1 MYETVMGLWQM
12 VPPGVQNYVI
22 SLVATLTPGAFS
34 KREKDEFEP
43 LFNKA
48 LREGYR
54 HFTVALGPEFYGF
67 VPKLLDVKAVRDFF
81 IDTLWKVGKAN
92 KGKDLKKIIYEQQIP
107 VDRSDLEDLDFDKPV
122 GAFLDGFQYQAE
134 KNDRLIAYMSRIQ
147 VKDISISCLKIEED
161 VSMISKNTEKLVEL
175 KKNELD
181 LVLPKPPDLKALN
194 KDYFRYIRE
203 KLGRLSTKGFTSKA
217 LSIPLTEIYTRL
229 DFSEEQPKESPDVL
243 EEDLLAEQAF
253 SEIRSQ
259 KKASVLFSDIMASPY
274 SVVTGGPGSGK
285 STFLKYLALAFAD
298 GAQKQRLGMEQN
310 MMPVYFPVSAYAG
323 AYEKTAEPGYP
334 IWKFLADFFIGEALS
349 DMTNLFDEASEAG
362 RAIFLIDGLD
372 EVRDE
377 GQRKRMIDRIH
388 SFILSRN
395 RPGNRFIITCRTASY
410 TESARFDSIEGQEFS
425 VFKVQPFGIPR
436 IEDFLLKYY
445 RFYHRDVLEEVT
457 AFEAGALKS
466 REKMMGIIRKDQ
478 NILSIATN
486 PLMLFILSM
495 VEHKVGELPR
505 SRAGLYSEC
514 LKMFAGRWEML
525 RNEYADSRKDLRLGG
540 RINMD
545 FIIEYLGLIAKD
557 MHESAE
563 RTIEYPELKKRL
575 ADRFESRNKDPLKSK
590 QEADAFI
597 GIMKEQSGLIREVSP
612 ALYGFSHQTF
622 KEYLTAKW
630 LAENSRNL
638 AEDLGGSIF
647 EPEWLEV
654 VRLAFAEL
662 RKPKAEDF
670 IKALLEMKK
679 SSFEKLIIAGKC
691 VIDAGREKI
700 PDDLYETMYEAIK
713 SEVFG
718 DRVPTER
725 APLAEVLGWLGDDRK
740 LEEWVTVTAGTYR
753 FKRGDQKISK
763 FQMGKYPVHNGWFRL
778 FVENGGY
785 ESPEFW
791 SKEGQKWL
799 KYDQVIHP
807 KYWHDK
813 DWTCPSSP
821 VVGVCWYEADAFC
834 RWLTQTR
841 KDGYA
846 YSLPDEDQW
855 EAAAAGFENREYP
868 WGKWEEGRC
877 NTSESNIDKTSAV
890 GIFAKGDTPE
900 GISDLAGNV
909 WEWTMSDYHSQKPLT
924 DFRFDVDLQ
933 KLLDD
938 EKFDELRS
946 KLKEKDRQL
955 PLLRGG
961 SWDNNRYNARC
972 AYRNRSDPDNRYIN
986 MGFRCVRTLI

>member
-1 MYETVMGLWQM
+1 MYETVKGLWQM
-12 VPPGVQNYVI
+12 VPDSIQDYVMSI
-22 SLVATLTPGAFS
+22 NANLTTGAFS

-43 LFNKA
+43 LFNQA

-54 HFTVALGPEFYGF
+54 YFTVAFGPGSYGF
-67 VPKLLDVKAVRDFF
+67 VPQLLDVKVVRDFF
-81 IDTLWKVGKAN
+81 IDILWKDGEGKT
-92 KGKDLKKIIYEQQIP
+92 GEDLKKIIIKKQIP
-107 VDRSDLEDLDFDKPV
+107 LDRPDLEDLDFDKAIR
-122 GAFLDGFQYQAE
+122 AFLDGFQHQAR
-134 KNDRLIAYMSRIQ
+134 KNDRLSAFMSRIQ
-147 VKDISISCLKIEED
+147 VKEISISCLKIEKD
-161 VSMISKNTEKLVEL
+161 VSSIKKDIKEFVKLQ
-175 KKNELD
+175 KS
-181 LVLPKPPDLKALN
+181 KPPDIEALKN
-194 KDYFRYIRE
+194 IYYRYIHE

-217 LSIPLTEIYTRL
+217 LSIPLTEIYIRL
-229 DFSEEQPKESPDVL
+229 DFSEEQPEESPDVL
-243 EEDLLAEQAF
+243 EEDLLVEKAF

-259 KKASVLFSDIMASPY
+259 KKESDLFSDMMASPY
-274 SVVTGGPGSGK
+274 SVVPGGPGSGK

-310 MMPVYFPVSAYAG
+310 LMPVYFPISAYAG
-323 AYEKTAEPGYP
+323 AYEKTAKPDYP
-334 IWKFLADFFIGEALS
+334 IWKFLTDFFIGEELT
-349 DMTNLFDEASEAG
+349 DMTDLFDKASEDG

-377 GQRKRMIDRIH
+377 WQRKRMIDRIR

-410 TESARFDSIEGQEFS
+410 KESARFDSIEGQEFS

-495 VEHKVGELPR
+495 VEQKVGELPR

-525 RNEYADSRKDLRLGG
+525 RNEYADTRKDLRLGG
-540 RINMD
+540 LINMD
-545 FIIEYLGLIAKD
+545 FIIEYLGPIAKD
-557 MHESAE
+557 MHDSAA
-563 RTIEYPELKKRL
+563 RTIEYPDLKKRL

-662 RKPKAEDF
+662 RKPEAEDF

-679 SSFEKLIIAGKC
+679 SSFEKLIISGKC

-713 SEVFG
+713 SEVFKEG
-718 DRVPTER
+718 VSTER

-740 LEEWVTVTAGTYR
+740 LEEWVTVAAGIYR
-753 FKRGDQKISK
+753 FERGDQEISK

-778 FVENGGY
+778 FAENGGY
-785 ESPEFW
+785 ECAEFW
-791 SKEGQKWL
+791 SEEGQKWL
-799 KYDQVIHP
+799 EYTHVTHP
-807 KYWHDK
+807 MYWHDK
-813 DWTCPSSP
+813 DLTCPSSP
-821 VVGVCWYEADAFC
+821 VIGVCWYEADAFC

-846 YSLPDEDQW
+846 YILPDENQW

-868 WGKWEEGRC
+868 WGNWKEDAC
-877 NTSESNIDKTSAV
+877 NIYDSKIRKTSLV
-890 GIFAKGDTPE
+890 GIFTKGDTPE

-909 WEWTMSDYHSQKPLT
+909 WEWTKTDNHSKKPLT

-938 EKFDELRS
+938 KKFDELRP
-946 KLKEKDRQL
+946 KLKEKDPQL
-955 PLLRGG
+955 PMLRGG
-961 SWDNNRYNARC
+961 SWYNDRYGARC
-972 AYRNRSDPDNRYIN
+972 ASRGMDDPYSRNDLV
-986 MGFRCVRTLI
+986 GFRCVRTLK